1 MAANSG
7 WLELES
13 DPGLFT
19 LLIEEFG
26 VKGAQVEE
34 IYDLSKPFRGPVYG
48 FIFLFKWIEERRSRR
63 KIQPLEEM
71 FVEDEDIIRDIF
83 FAQQVIPNSC
93 ATHSL
98 LSVLLNCTH
107 IHLGETLSRL
117 KEFSSKFDPEN
128 KGYVIGNLP
137 ELAMAHNKFARPEP
151 KLLPEKTNAV
161 STGRAMEAF
170 HFVSYVPI
178 NGRLFELDGL
188 KPYPIDHGPWGEQ
201 EDWTEKF
208 RRVITERLGIAT
220 GGEPYHDIRYN
231 LMAVV
236 ADGMMICEEK
246 LKKLTAEREKIV
258 ELLKKFDPSV
268 NKDTDPAA
276 TPAPNTSESNTV
288 PHDSATNNIVTTAC
302 SVPVSAAVAL
312 TNSVVNNPQVS
323 TKSEDTNSSSK
334 SDKVGQPE
342 AITEKSEG
350 TSSAVAVQVDDKIKD
365 TAKESKDT
373 QSENNSQINQVKE
386 SLVETESRLPLSPA
400 GSLHSESGESGT
412 GETTET
418 APSEDQQDYTET
430 FSFSD
435 SETVASGHDGRA
447 GAEELSSDPENSDP
461 SNKSY
466 SSQRGKD
473 ATAKSASQDPSRSYG
488 FSIPLSDLAKISA
501 ESQELVSQ
509 LHQIERQ
516 IQACEN
522 SLREEKEKRRKY
534 YVDHSR
540 RTHDYDPFIRT
551 FLTMLAE
558 QGHLAQLVE
567 QQTSLKRRMVQTK
580 PHLKQLKRVYKRKKT
595 R

>member
-1 MAANSG
+1 M
-7 WLELES
+7 ELES

-71 FVEDEDIIRDIF
+71 FVEDEDIIGDIF

-188 KPYPIDHGPWGEQ
+188 KPYPIDHGPWGEN
-201 EDWTEKF
+201 EEWTEKF

-236 ADGMMICEEK
+236 ADGMMICQEK
-246 LKKLTAEREKIV
+246 LKKLTAERENTV
-258 ELLKKFDPSV
+258 ELLKKFDPSL
-268 NKDTDPAA
+268 NKDTAPAV
-276 TPAPNTSESNTV
+276 TTESNSTT
-288 PHDSATNNIVTTAC
+288 TNTTTEDKTQNIVTTV
-302 SVPVSAAVAL
+302 SPVTVPSRVTL
-312 TNSVVNNPQVS
+312 TTSVVS
-323 TKSEDTNSSSK
+323 TPNVIAENVARKTSNDSECSRLQDTN
-334 SDKVGQPE
+334 Q
-342 AITEKSEG
+342 EKSEKS
-350 TSSAVAVQVDDKIKD
+350 SSAATADGVDEKKTKTVVDNNSSPSDNTSKTSQIKD
-365 TAKESKDT
+365 RSAEPEA
-373 QSENNSQINQVKE
+373 QP
-386 SLVETESRLPLSPA
+386 PLSPA
-400 GSLHSESGESGT
+400 GSLHSDSGESET

-435 SETVASGHDGRA
+435 SETVVSSHDGRA
-447 GAEELSSDPENSDP
+447 GAEDLSSDPENLDP
-461 SNKSY
+461 NKKIHLKEKGDSREG
-466 SSQRGKD
+466 S
-473 ATAKSASQDPSRSYG
+473 KSASQEPSPSYG
-488 FSIPLSDLAKISA
+488 FSIPLSELAKIS
-501 ESQELVSQ
+501 SKTQELVTQ
-509 LHQIERQ
+509 LHHVERQ

-567 QQTSLKRRMVQTK
+567 QQTSLKRRLVQTK

>member
-1 MAANSG
+1 M
-7 WLELES
+7 ELES

-71 FVEDEDIIRDIF
+71 FVEDEDIIGDIF

-188 KPYPIDHGPWGEQ
+188 KPYPIDHGPWGEN
-201 EDWTEKF
+201 EEWTEKF

-236 ADGMMICEEK
+236 ADGMMICQEK
-246 LKKLTAEREKIV
+246 LKKLTAERENTV
-258 ELLKKFDPSV
+258 ELLKKFDPSL
-268 NKDTDPAA
+268 NKDTVPAV
-276 TPAPNTSESNTV
+276 TTESNSTT
-288 PHDSATNNIVTTAC
+288 TNTTTEDKTQNIVTTV
-302 SVPVSAAVAL
+302 SPVTVPSRVTL
-312 TNSVVNNPQVS
+312 TTSVVS
-323 TKSEDTNSSSK
+323 TPNVIAENVARKTSNDSECSRLQDTN
-334 SDKVGQPE
+334 Q
-342 AITEKSEG
+342 EKSEKS
-350 TSSAVAVQVDDKIKD
+350 SSAATADGVDEKKTKTVVDNNSSPSDNTSKTSQIKD
-365 TAKESKDT
+365 RSAEPEA
-373 QSENNSQINQVKE
+373 QP
-386 SLVETESRLPLSPA
+386 PLSPA
-400 GSLHSESGESGT
+400 GSLHSDSGESET

-435 SETVASGHDGRA
+435 SETVVSSHDGRA
-447 GAEELSSDPENSDP
+447 GAEDLSSDPENLDP
-461 SNKSY
+461 NKKIHLKEKGDSREG
-466 SSQRGKD
+466 S
-473 ATAKSASQDPSRSYG
+473 KSASQEPSPSYG
-488 FSIPLSDLAKISA
+488 FSIPLSELAKIS
-501 ESQELVSQ
+501 SKTQELVTQ
-509 LHQIERQ
+509 LHHVERQ

-567 QQTSLKRRMVQTK
+567 QQTSLKRRLVQTK

>member
-1 MAANSG
+1 M
-7 WLELES
+7 
-13 DPGLFT
+13 
-19 LLIEEFG
+19 
-26 VKGAQVEE
+26 
-34 IYDLSKPFRGPVYG
+34 
-48 FIFLFKWIEERRSRR
+48 
-63 KIQPLEEM
+63 
-71 FVEDEDIIRDIF
+71 
-83 FAQQVIPNSC
+83 IPNSC

-188 KPYPIDHGPWGEQ
+188 KPFPIDHGPWGEQ
-201 EDWTEKF
+201 EEWTEKF

-220 GGEPYHDIRYN
+220 GSEPYHDIRYN

-246 LKKLTAEREKIV
+246 LKKLTAERDGIV
-258 ELLKKFDPSV
+258 DMLKKFDPSV
-268 NKDTDPAA
+268 NKDSSAVA
-276 TPAPNTSESNTV
+276 TPVSNSSTSITETQNG
-288 PHDSATNNIVTTAC
+288 AANNVTAAC
-302 SVPVSAAVAL
+302 SVPLQLPVAL
-312 TNSVVNNPQVS
+312 TTSAVS
-323 TKSEDTNSSSK
+323 TPNASMETESTKYSNNSEEPK
-334 SDKVGQPE
+334 QPE
-342 AITEKSEG
+342 MNAAKSGEE
-350 TSSAVAVQVDDKIKD
+350 SASATGPVDNQTKEID
-365 TAKESKDT
+365 ESKET
-373 QSENNSQINQVKE
+373 QSENASQRTQGKE
-386 SLVETESRLPLSPA
+386 PLDEPEAGPPLSPT
-400 GSLHSESGESGT
+400 GSLNSESGESGT

-418 APSEDQQDYTET
+418 APSEDQHDYNET

-435 SETVASGHDGRA
+435 CETVASGHDGRA
-447 GAEELSSDPENSDP
+447 GAEDLSSDENPNSSGNSKDAAA
-461 SNKSY
+461 KS
-466 SSQRGKD
+466 SSQE
-473 ATAKSASQDPSRSYG
+473 SIPNYG
-488 FSIPLSDLAKISA
+488 FSIALSDLAKISSETA
-501 ESQELVSQ
+501 ELITR
-509 LHQIERQ
+509 LHQVERQ

-567 QQTSLKRRMVQTK
+567 QQTSLKRRLVQTK

>member
-1 MAANSG
+1 MAVNSG

-13 DPGLFT
+13 DP
-19 LLIEEFG
+19 G

-71 FVEDEDIIRDIF
+71 FVEDEETIRDIF

-117 KEFSSKFDPEN
+117 KEFSNKFDPEN

-178 NGRLFELDGL
+178 KGRLFELDGL
-188 KPYPIDHGPWGEQ
+188 KPYPIDHGPWGEN
-201 EDWTEKF
+201 EEWTEKF

-236 ADGMMICEEK
+236 ADGMTICEEK
-246 LKKLTAEREKIV
+246 LKTLSIERESIL
-258 ELLKKFDPSV
+258 ESLKKFDPITT
-268 NKDTDPAA
+268 KDSAPLIANESGSTANNTTQDNSQPTTAA
-276 TPAPNTSESNTV
+276 VVTVTPTVAMTTSGGITTNVTMETSSNNASNGSETSKLQEADKGKSETRTGV
-288 PHDSATNNIVTTAC
+288 SEQAEEKKGNRFSATNDSATPDDT
-302 SVPVSAAVAL
+302 
-312 TNSVVNNPQVS
+312 
-323 TKSEDTNSSSK
+323 SEK
-334 SDKVGQPE
+334 
-342 AITEKSEG
+342 
-350 TSSAVAVQVDDKIKD
+350 QVDKNPVISPELEPPASPTGSTHSDSG
-365 TAKESKDT
+365 A
-373 QSENNSQINQVKE
+373 SQ
-386 SLVETESRLPLSPA
+386 
-400 GSLHSESGESGT
+400 T

-418 APSEDQQDYTET
+418 APSEDQADYVET

-435 SETVASGHDGRA
+435 SETVASSHDDRA
-447 GAEELSSDPENSDP
+447 GAEDSAISQGAS
-461 SNKSY
+461 KSIN
-466 SSQRGKD
+466 
-473 ATAKSASQDPSRSYG
+473 QDGVHSYG
-488 FSIPLSDLAKISA
+488 FSIPLSELAKISE
-501 ESQELVSQ
+501 ESQALVTQ
-509 LHQIERQ
+509 LHHVERQ

-534 YVDHSR
+534 YLSQWATKTKKSMRRSHSM
-540 RTHDYDPFIRT
+540 IK
-551 FLTMLAE
+551 
-558 QGHLAQLVE
+558 VN
-567 QQTSLKRRMVQTK
+567 
-580 PHLKQLKRVYKRKKT
+580 QLKWLHVQGNVSGQFAIACSLHLT
-595 R
+595 G

>member
-1 MAANSG
+1 MILKYIS
-7 WLELES
+7 
-13 DPGLFT
+13 F
-19 LLIEEFG
+19 IVG

-71 FVEDEDIIRDIF
+71 FVEDEDVVRDIF

-188 KPYPIDHGPWGEQ
+188 KPFPIDHGPWGEH
-201 EDWTEKF
+201 EEWTEKF

-236 ADGMMICEEK
+236 ADGMMIQEEK
-246 LKKLTAEREKIV
+246 LKQLTGERESIV
-258 ELLKKFDPSV
+258 ESLKKFDPINTS
-268 NKDTDPAA
+268 KDSTTAVTTDSGSGSTNTPPQDKTETATTTVSTAAIPPAA
-276 TPAPNTSESNTV
+276 TLTTTVASTPN
-288 PHDSATNNIVTTAC
+288 VTMETE
-302 SVPVSAAVAL
+302 
-312 TNSVVNNPQVS
+312 N
-323 TKSEDTNSSSK
+323 SK
-334 SDKVGQPE
+334 STNGSETSGLLE
-342 AITEKSEG
+342 ANKEKSESSSAG
-350 TSSAVAVQVDDKIKD
+350 TSEQTEEK
-365 TAKESKDT
+365 
-373 QSENNSQINQVKE
+373 VKE
-386 SLVETESRLPLSPA
+386 TIVENKSTPSDAASKMDQTKEPTVAPEPQPPLSPA
-400 GSLHSESGESGT
+400 GSLHSDSGESGT

-435 SETVASGHDGRA
+435 SETVGSSHDGRA
-447 GAEELSSDPENSDP
+447 GAEDLSSDPDNADP
-461 SNKSY
+461 SRT
-466 SSQRGKD
+466 SQTKQKGDSKE
-473 ATAKSASQDPSRSYG
+473 AAKSARQEPSPSYG
-488 FSIPLSDLAKISA
+488 FSIPLSELAKISS
-501 ESQELVSQ
+501 ESQALVSQ
-509 LHQIERQ
+509 LHQVERQ
-516 IQACEN
+516 IQACEH
-522 SLREEKEKRRKY
+522 SLKEEKEKRRKY
-534 YVDHSR
+534 YIDHSR

-567 QQTSLKRRMVQTK
+567 QQTSLKRRLAQTK
-580 PHLKQLKRVYKRKKT
+580 PHLKQLKRAYKRRKPK
-595 R
+595 

>member
-1 MAANSG
+1 MAASSG

-13 DPGLFT
+13 DP
-19 LLIEEFG
+19 G

-71 FVEDEDIIRDIF
+71 FVENEDIIRDIF

-188 KPYPIDHGPWGEQ
+188 KPFPIDHGPWGEQ
-201 EDWTEKF
+201 EEWTEKF

-220 GGEPYHDIRYN
+220 GSEPYHDIRYN

-236 ADGMMICEEK
+236 ADGMMTCEEK
-246 LKKLTAEREKIV
+246 LKKLTAERDGIV
-258 ELLKKFDPSV
+258 DMLKKFDPSV
-268 NKDTDPAA
+268 NKDSNAVA
-276 TPAPNTSESNTV
+276 TPVSNSSTSITETQNGAANNVTV
-288 PHDSATNNIVTTAC
+288 AC
-302 SVPVSAAVAL
+302 SVPVSRPVAL
-312 TNSVVNNPQVS
+312 TTSAVSTPNASTETES
-323 TKSEDTNSSSK
+323 TKSSNNSEEPK
-334 SDKVGQPE
+334 QPE
-342 AITEKSEG
+342 VNAAKSGEESASATER
-350 TSSAVAVQVDDKIKD
+350 VDNQNKEVD
-365 TAKESKDT
+365 ESKET
-373 QSENNSQINQVKE
+373 QSENASQMTQGKE
-386 SLVETESRLPLSPA
+386 PLDEPEAGPPLSPT
-400 GSLHSESGESGT
+400 GSLNSESGESGT

-418 APSEDQQDYTET
+418 APSEDQHDYNET

-435 SETVASGHDGRA
+435 CETVASGHDGRA
-447 GAEELSSDPENSDP
+447 GAEDLSSDENPDP
-461 SNKSY
+461 SANSKDAAAKS
-466 SSQRGKD
+466 SSQE
-473 ATAKSASQDPSRSYG
+473 SIPNYG
-488 FSIPLSDLAKISA
+488 FSIPLSDLAKISSETA
-501 ESQELVSQ
+501 
-509 LHQIERQ
+509 
-516 IQACEN
+516 
-522 SLREEKEKRRKY
+522 
-534 YVDHSR
+534 VDHSR

-567 QQTSLKRRMVQTK
+567 QQTSLKRRLVQTK

>member
-1 MAANSG
+1 
-7 WLELES
+7 
-13 DPGLFT
+13 
-19 LLIEEFG
+19 
-26 VKGAQVEE
+26 
-34 IYDLSKPFRGPVYG
+34 
-48 FIFLFKWIEERRSRR
+48 
-63 KIQPLEEM
+63 M

-268 NKDTDPAA
+268 NKDTNPAA
-276 TPAPNTSESNTV
+276 TSVPNTSASNTV
-288 PHDSATNNIVTTAC
+288 PHDNATNNIVTTAC
-302 SVPVSAAVAL
+302 SVLVSAAVAL
-312 TNSVVNNPQVS
+312 TNSAVNNPQVS
-323 TKSEDTNSSSK
+323 TESEDTNSSSK
-334 SDKVGQPE
+334 SDKLEQPE

-350 TSSAVAVQVDDKIKD
+350 ASSAVVVQVDDKIKD
-365 TAKESKDT
+365 TARESKDT

>member
-1 MAANSG
+1 MAASSG

-71 FVEDEDIIRDIF
+71 FVENEDIIRDIF

-188 KPYPIDHGPWGEQ
+188 KPFPIDHGPWGEQ
-201 EDWTEKF
+201 EEWTEKF

-220 GGEPYHDIRYN
+220 GSEPYHDIRYN

-236 ADGMMICEEK
+236 ADGMMTCEEK
-246 LKKLTAEREKIV
+246 LKKLTAERDGIV
-258 ELLKKFDPSV
+258 DMLKKFDPSV
-268 NKDTDPAA
+268 NKDSNAVA
-276 TPAPNTSESNTV
+276 TPVSNSSTSITETQNGAANNVTV
-288 PHDSATNNIVTTAC
+288 AC
-302 SVPVSAAVAL
+302 SVPVSRPVAL
-312 TNSVVNNPQVS
+312 TASAVSTPNASTETES
-323 TKSEDTNSSSK
+323 TKSSNNSEEPK
-334 SDKVGQPE
+334 QPE
-342 AITEKSEG
+342 VNAAKSGEESASATER
-350 TSSAVAVQVDDKIKD
+350 VDNQNKEVD
-365 TAKESKDT
+365 ESKET
-373 QSENNSQINQVKE
+373 QSENASQMTQGKE
-386 SLVETESRLPLSPA
+386 PLDEPEAGPPLSPT
-400 GSLHSESGESGT
+400 GSLNSESGESGT

-418 APSEDQQDYTET
+418 APSEDQHDYNET

-435 SETVASGHDGRA
+435 CETVASGHDGRA
-447 GAEELSSDPENSDP
+447 GAEDLSSDENPDP
-461 SNKSY
+461 SANSKDAAAKS
-466 SSQRGKD
+466 SSQE
-473 ATAKSASQDPSRSYG
+473 SIPNYG
-488 FSIPLSDLAKISA
+488 FSIALSDLAKISSETA
-501 ESQELVSQ
+501 ELITR
-509 LHQIERQ
+509 LHQVERQ

-567 QQTSLKRRMVQTK
+567 QQTSLKRRLVQTK

>member
-13 DPGLFT
+13 DPGLFS

-71 FVEDEDIIRDIF
+71 FVEDEEIIRDIF

-188 KPYPIDHGPWGEQ
+188 KPYPIDHGPWGEN
-201 EDWTEKF
+201 EEWTEKF

-236 ADGMMICEEK
+236 ADGMTICEEK
-246 LKKLTAEREKIV
+246 LKRLSAEKETIL
-258 ELLKKFDPSV
+258 ESLKKFDPIT
-268 NKDTDPAA
+268 NKDSTSTVTTESNSSSTSNTTQGKVECTA
-276 TPAPNTSESNTV
+276 TTASTVTVSPTVALTTSGGITSNVTIETEPSKTSKESQTARQLETNKEKSESSSIVSKQVEEPKNLTA
-288 PHDSATNNIVTTAC
+288 ATNNSSTSNGASKTELNKNPVAAPEPEP
-302 SVPVSAAVAL
+302 PVSP
-312 TNSVVNNPQVS
+312 T
-323 TKSEDTNSSSK
+323 
-334 SDKVGQPE
+334 
-342 AITEKSEG
+342 
-350 TSSAVAVQVDDKIKD
+350 
-365 TAKESKDT
+365 
-373 QSENNSQINQVKE
+373 
-386 SLVETESRLPLSPA
+386 
-400 GSLHSESGESGT
+400 GSLHSDSGASAT

-418 APSEDQQDYTET
+418 APSEDQADYVET

-435 SETVASGHDGRA
+435 SETVASSHDGRA
-447 GAEELSSDPENSDP
+447 GADDSSSDVEHADNGKGSR
-461 SNKSY
+461 SKHKV
-466 SSQRGKD
+466 SSQG
-473 ATAKSASQDPSRSYG
+473 TSKSASQDVNHSYG
-488 FSIPLSDLAKISA
+488 FSIPLSELAKISP
-501 ESQELVSQ
+501 ESQALVTQ
-509 LHQIERQ
+509 LHHVERQ

-558 QGHLAQLVE
+558 QGHFAQLVE
-567 QQTSLKRRMVQTK
+567 QQTSLKRRLAQTK
-580 PHLKQLKRVYKRKKT
+580 PHLKQLKRVYKRKKP